1 MSYGTINIMIKNVAS
16 PELLGAA
23 VGLGSSIGT
32 AGMAG
37 GPGQPAQDMGKVF
50 QAHGENLEMVRH
62 KWIIPDAEKRLLR
75 RKPSIV
81 VG

>member
-1 MSYGTINIMIKNVAS
+1 
-16 PELLGAA
+16 
-23 VGLGSSIGT
+23 
-32 AGMAG
+32 MAG

-62 KWIIPDAEKRLLR
+62 KWIIPDAEQRLLR

>member
-1 MSYGTINIMIKNVAS
+1 
-16 PELLGAA
+16 
-23 VGLGSSIGT
+23 
-32 AGMAG
+32 
-37 GPGQPAQDMGKVF
+37 MGKVF
-50 QAHGENLEMVRH
+50 QAHGENLDMVRH